1 MELTAQE
8 AWAKILESARVR
20 LPGHSFHTWLAPTRA
35 IALSED
41 TLVVAAPS
49 DFAAEWIEDKYGD
62 LLVSLVHLLLGDR
75 FKLTIEARAAGLS
88 AQAPDAI
95 PVADLEEL
103 RDPPPP
109 ESPGAAVPSGTV
121 VGELNAQ
128 LTLERF
134 VVGRS
139 NEFAFA
145 LCQAVA
151 DAPGRQYNPLFIHG
165 GVGLGKTHLLQ
176 AIGNHVRNK
185 FPGLKIAYLPSEQF
199 TNELI
204 AAIRNRRTAH
214 FQARYRSVDVLLI
227 DDAHFLAGKHSTQE
241 EFFHTFNT
249 LYDARKQ
256 VVLVSDRAPQQIAA
270 LEERLISRFAWGVV
284 TEIARPDLETRMAIL
299 QRKAVEQQL
308 DLGEDVLLF
317 VAERCRSSVRELEG
331 ALIKLLAFSSLAKQ
345 PITAELARSL
355 VGSSLAP
362 HRDLSADEIDQAVAQ
377 SFGFT
382 VEELRSKSRRR
393 QLADARAVAM
403 YLERSLLELSY
414 TEIGKRFG
422 GRDHSTV
429 IHSIQKVERQLGD
442 DSEFRRRLDGLRARL
457 R

>member
-49 DFAAEWIEDKYGD
+49 HFAAEWIEDKYGE
-62 LLVSLVHLLLGDR
+62 LLVPLVHRLLGDS
-75 FKLTIEARAAGLS
+75 FKLEIETRTDGHSHQPLDAVPVTGLEDLAARE
-88 AQAPDAI
+88 QPEPP
-95 PVADLEEL
+95 PVAAVARTVGGDLN
-103 RDPPPP
+103 P
-109 ESPGAAVPSGTV
+109 
-121 VGELNAQ
+121 Q

-151 DAPGRQYNPLFIHG
+151 DAPGRHYNPLFIHG
-165 GVGLGKTHLLQ
+165 GVGLGKTHLLH
-176 AIGNHVRNK
+176 AIGNHVAQHC
-185 FPGLKIAYLPSEQF
+185 PALKVAYLTSEQF

-204 AAIRNRRTAH
+204 AAIRNRRTAQFH
-214 FQARYRSVDVLLI
+214 ARYRSVDVLLV

-241 EFFHTFNT
+241 EFFHTFNA
-249 LYDARKQ
+249 LHDARKQ
-256 VVLVSDRAPQQIAA
+256 VVLVSDRAPQQIPG

-299 QRKAVEQQL
+299 QRKAEEQQL
-308 DLGEDVLLF
+308 KIDEKVLLF
-317 VAERCRSSVRELEG
+317 IAERCRSSVRELEG
-331 ALIKLLAFSSLAKQ
+331 ALIKLLAFSSLSKQ
-345 PITAELARSL
+345 AITPELARSL
-355 VGSSLAP
+355 VGSTLAP
-362 HRDLSADEIDQAVAQ
+362 HRDLSGDEIEQAVAR
-377 SFGFT
+377 SFGLT
-382 VEELRSKSRRR
+382 VDQLRSKSRQR
-393 QLADARAVAM
+393 QLANARAVAM
-403 YLERSLLELSY
+403 YLERSLLDLAY
-414 TEIGKRFG
+414 TQIGQRFG

-429 IHSIQKVERQLGD
+429 IHSIQKVERQLED
-442 DSEFRRRLDGLRARL
+442 DPEFRAEVDALRARL